1 MAELMIGTDLDVL
14 VPASVLIGIIGV
26 KEQKTVSNYVGKGM
40 PFVHKG
46 KHKLYGIRSCLEW
59 CIKFGYLKV
68 EIELDDDE
76 SGDGLPPNMRKDLA
90 DARLKELKLQQM
102 REEVVDKVAVVKDA
116 VSVAISLRDNLMA
129 IPSRVSNI
137 LANESAPNEIK
148 KLLEKELRNSL
159 EDISSEFME

>member
-1 MAELMIGTDLDVL
+1 
-14 VPASVLIGIIGV
+14 
-26 KEQKTVSNYVGKGM
+26 
-40 PFVHKG
+40 
-46 KHKLYGIRSCLEW
+46 
-59 CIKFGYLKV
+59 
-68 EIELDDDE
+68 
-76 SGDGLPPNMRKDLA
+76 MRKDLA